1 MSNKLI
7 SIGLMLVLMWP
18 LTAGEGKRPAK
29 SYNGPTKDIT
39 TLRSIPGVG
48 QNLRVFGSS
57 VNFDDDVV
65 LIEEDAMPAYSPSG
79 FGRNTADTM
88 AYTPADGGWN
98 AYFYGYQ
105 NISDAFMTV
114 FKMPADG
121 ILKGV
126 NVPVY
131 HWGTGEQQI
140 TLSLHKLSYPFG
152 ADDAQYPSAAV
163 NSAGWLGGYDMD
175 ESTGWVTIDG
185 TDYTAGGTVGICNPA
200 GSAVIAGAQDPLGTT
215 DGTGPAG
222 VPTKGLIWPDGFTA
236 ATANPESHPAAQDN
250 WIATSDYGSEPELM
264 AGDWVGVLAHATG
277 AGGGDDPTL
286 GFYYEEGAGVVSDW
300 VGLKFYGECGG
311 TGGNGGWYIRNWMF
325 KMELAVELTSD
336 RGPVFTS
343 VSALPTTLSGS
354 S

>member
-7 SIGLMLVLMWP
+7 SIALMLVLMWP

-48 QNLRVFGSS
+48 QNLAVFGSS
-57 VNFDDDVV
+57 INFDDDVV
-65 LIEEDAMPAYSPSG
+65 AYEEDAMPAYSPSG
-79 FGRNTADTM
+79 FGRGTADTL

-105 NISDAFMTV
+105 NIGDAFMTA
-114 FKMPADG
+114 FQMPADG
-121 ILKGV
+121 IIKGL

-215 DGTGPAG
+215 DGTGPGGSCAPAITAEPAG
-222 VPTKGLIWPDGFTA
+222 LHIPTVP
-236 ATANPESHPAAQDN
+236 PA
-250 WIATSDYGSEPELM
+250 
-264 AGDWVGVLAHATG
+264 V
-277 AGGGDDPTL
+277 
-286 GFYYEEGAGVVSDW
+286 
-300 VGLKFYGECGG
+300 
-311 TGGNGGWYIRNWMF
+311 
-325 KMELAVELTSD
+325 
-336 RGPVFTS
+336 
-343 VSALPTTLSGS
+343 
-354 S
+354 